1 MRGSVVVL
9 ALVVSPLVASVSQ
22 AQQRQNRPHWRR
34 HDLPAAQH
42 VDRKA
47 DDKKCEDKKQ
57 RGNPSQTGFD
67 HRADPRLKGNKDC
80 DLSTSGGGS
89 DQTPPPA
96 PDPAPAPAPDPVG
109 HTGVQGSLFFDIDH
123 DGMFGPD
130 EVALAGWT
138 VMVSGP
144 MAVSAVTDGNG
155 FYSISGLT
163 PGIYT
168 VCVMAPAGWTQT
180 APSAGT
186 GPTCSNATIGIALEA
201 PALVGDVIYSDVDFG
216 FVSN

>member
-1 MRGSVVVL
+1 MRGSIVVL
-9 ALVVSPLVASVSQ
+9 ALFVTPLVASVSQ

-42 VDRKA
+42 VERKS
-47 DDKKCEDKKQ
+47 DDKKCEDRK
-57 RGNPSQTGFD
+57 RGNPSQSGLD
-67 HRADPRLKGNKDC
+67 HRADPRTKGNKDC
-80 DLSTSGGGS
+80 DLGTSGGGT
-89 DQTPPPA
+89 DTPPP
-96 PDPAPAPAPDPVG
+96 PPPPTTDPVG
-109 HTGVQGSLFFDIDH
+109 VTGVQGSLFFDIDH
-123 DGMFGPD
+123 DGLFGPD
-130 EVALAGWT
+130 EVALSGWT
-138 VMVSGP
+138 VMATGP
-144 MAVSAVTDGNG
+144 MVVSAVTDGNG

-186 GPTCSNATIGIALEA
+186 GPTCSNATVGIALEA

>member
-1 MRGSVVVL
+1 MRGSIVVL
-9 ALVVSPLVASVSQ
+9 ALFVTPLVASVSQ

-42 VDRKA
+42 VDRNDDRKG
-47 DDKKCEDKKQ
+47 DDKKCEDRK
-57 RGNPSQTGFD
+57 RGNPSQSGLD
-67 HRADPRLKGNKDC
+67 HRADPRTKGNKDC
-80 DLSTSGGGS
+80 DLGTSGGGT
-89 DQTPPPA
+89 DQTPPP
-96 PDPAPAPAPDPVG
+96 PPPPAPDPVG

-123 DGMFGPD
+123 DGLFGPD
-130 EVALAGWT
+130 EVALSGWT

-180 APSAGT
+180 SPSAGT
-186 GPTCSNATIGIALEA
+186 GPTCSNATVGIALEA